1 MRGPCAAYNLSRKL
15 HAFLCRFY
23 RCSCCWSLSRRRGNC
38 CIWFVILLVSRHP
51 LVALLLIVMIWR
63 RCMRLQAGYY
73 RSVVFLNDNLWC
85 STITEATLANILREF
100 LVYWIICFCF
110 FFSTCLQNLD
120 QWSLRKSWLEL
131 QLMIKQVSK
140 EVSHNSSFLSR
151 IVWARKSNSINL
163 IFVVGNR
170 TSTRCSRYKRHEC
183 LRPAAWH
190 HSASNSP

>member
-1 MRGPCAAYNLSRKL
+1 MRGPCAAYNLLRTL
-15 HAFLCRFY
+15 HAFLCRFC

-100 LVYWIICFCF
+100 LVYWTICFWFFFLYLFAELGSVVFEEILVGVTAYDQTSFQRGIPQF
-110 FFSTCLQNLD
+110 FFSFTYCLGEE
-120 QWSLRKSWLEL
+120 K
-131 QLMIKQVSK
+131 
-140 EVSHNSSFLSR
+140 
-151 IVWARKSNSINL
+151 
-163 IFVVGNR
+163 
-170 TSTRCSRYKRHEC
+170 
-183 LRPAAWH
+183 
-190 HSASNSP
+190 

>member
-110 FFSTCLQNLD
+110 FSLLVCRTWISGLWGNLG
-120 QWSLRKSWLEL
+120 WSYSLWSNKFPKRYPTIHLFFHVLFGRGKVIQLSW
-131 QLMIKQVSK
+131 
-140 EVSHNSSFLSR
+140 FLS
-151 IVWARKSNSINL
+151 
-163 IFVVGNR
+163 
-170 TSTRCSRYKRHEC
+170 
-183 LRPAAWH
+183 
-190 HSASNSP
+190 